1 MARNLDPKCK
11 QCRREG
17 EKLFLKGEKC
27 FTDKCGIEKR
37 SYPPGQHGQRRG
49 GRLSDYGVQLREK
62 QKLRRI
68 YGILEKQFRSY
79 YAEADR
85 LRGVTGENLLQLLES
100 RLDNVVYRMGIGV
113 SRSESR
119 QLVRHNSI
127 TVNGNRVNI
136 PSYQVKPGDQVA
148 VSEAS
153 KNQLRVK
160 AASEAAEERGFPEWV
175 EVDIKKLT
183 GTFKNKPQRDDLPAT
198 INESLIV
205 ELYSK

>member
-62 QKLRRI
+62 QKLRKI

-85 LRGVTGENLLQLLES
+85 LKGVTAENLLQLLES

-148 VSEAS
+148 VAEAS

-160 AASEAAEERGFPEWV
+160 AATEAADERGFPEWV
-175 EVDIKKLT
+175 EVDVKKLT
-183 GTFKNKPQRDDLPAT
+183 GTFKNKPQRDDLPPT